1 MPSAQ
6 ADLCA
11 RPIPGYHRPAII
23 NDHAPRAIVRSDK
36 WQPVRMAKYPRTLR
50 ETLLY
55 ALKLVVHDLKLRIP
69 RRTTPNPKLDL
80 FPFPKIALFPPV
92 LRPPNEHDGQASAD
106 E

>member
-1 MPSAQ
+1 
-6 ADLCA
+6 
-11 RPIPGYHRPAII
+11 
-23 NDHAPRAIVRSDK
+23 
-36 WQPVRMAKYPRTLR
+36 MAKYPRTLR

-80 FPFPKIALFPPV
+80 FQFPKIALFPPV
-92 LRPPNEHDGQASAD
+92 LRPLNDHDGHARAD